1 MASQS
6 LGYKKEWVVHV
17 VRSLPQ
23 SGILE
28 ASTNAAN
35 AANMDEYVRNT
46 SPRIFLESYT
56 KVEIRR
62 SFQTTTVREQH
73 PTSHRKGATDA
84 NATGG
89 KGRVRTGDGRYTVL
103 CLCQLGQDI
112 PYYID
117 M

>member
-1 MASQS
+1 ME
-6 LGYKKEWVVHV
+6 GGRGV
-17 VRSLPQ
+17 
-23 SGILE
+23 
-28 ASTNAAN
+28 
-35 AANMDEYVRNT
+35 
-46 SPRIFLESYT
+46 
-56 KVEIRR
+56 RR
-62 SFQTTTVREQH
+62 SFITTTRTVWEQH
-73 PTSHRKGATDA
+73 PRSNHKGATDA